1 MSVSLPPDLEQ
12 FVRQELAS
20 GGYTSEDEILLE
32 GLRLLQKRK
41 KRLQHLQNDIQIGL
55 DQLDQGE
62 GALLD
67 MEVVRAKVTQR
78 LNEEAQEL

>member
-62 GALLD
+62 GDLLD
-67 MEVVRAKVTQR
+67 MEVVKAKVAQR